1 MSADFLEQSLAST
14 RSVLAN
20 VTAAQMEGPT
30 PCQSWTVRQLV
41 NHVVGGTT
49 FFATVAETG
58 APAGGEPTDHTG
70 GDYLAEF
77 DAGATRA
84 VTAFRKPGTME
95 RTMTLPFGELPG
107 ERFVWI
113 AAIDTFTHGWDLARA
128 TGQPTDLAPGV
139 AERLLAVAKMS
150 LPDAMR
156 GPDGQAPFGPAVV
169 VADDAPAADRLA
181 GFMGRT
187 V

>member
-1 MSADFLEQSLAST
+1 MGDDPLQKAFAST
-14 RSVLAN
+14 RAVLA
-20 VTAAQMEGPT
+20 AIGPDALGDST
-30 PCQSWTVRQLV
+30 PCRSWTVGELI
-41 NHVVGGTT
+41 NHTIAAPRVGAHMLLGQEPPADDID
-49 FFATVAETG
+49 FAAGDFVAAYDESVTVT
-58 APAGGEPTDHTG
+58 
-70 GDYLAEF
+70 L
-77 DAGATRA
+77 DAFA
-84 VTAFRKPGTME
+84 VPGVLEKTVQ
-95 RTMTLPFGELPG
+95 LPFAEVPG
-107 ERFVWI
+107 AFLRQMI
-113 AAIDTFTHGWDLARA
+113 TTDQFTHGWDLARA